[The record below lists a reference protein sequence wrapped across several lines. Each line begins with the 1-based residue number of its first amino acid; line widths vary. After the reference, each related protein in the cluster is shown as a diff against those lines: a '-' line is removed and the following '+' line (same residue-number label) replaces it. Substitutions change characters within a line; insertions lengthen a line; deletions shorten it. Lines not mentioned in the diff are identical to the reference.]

1 MVHRESK
8 IPSAAEALPGRTKRS
23 RFPPATLCS
32 ARPWLAP
39 SQANSR
45 SSSAWAASGARKSSS
60 GRSPACSR
68 RLWATQADTTPNPT
82 YREVCS
88 GQTGHTEAVLVVYDP
103 RVVSLEALLKVF
115 WEAHD
120 PTQGMRQGNDT
131 GTQYRSAVY
140 ASSADDLRQV
150 EESRAAFQQALK
162 AAGFGAITT
171 ETRLA
176 PPFYYAEDTTSS
188 TSPRIPTAI
197 ADSAAPAFRATRN
210 SGCGVRNDSKF
221 ERFEVRRNKAS

>member
-1 MVHRESK
+1 MWYTRESK
-8 IPSAAEALPGRTKRS
+8 IPSAAEALPGRTEPIPV
-23 RFPPATLCS
+23 PPATSCS
-32 ARPWLAP
+32 ARPWWAP

-68 RLWATQADTTPNPT
+68 RPWATRRTHAEPHLPRGLLGTDGPYRGCAGRVRPASRQPRGTVEGVLGSARSHAGHAAGQRHRDAISLSCLCRAAPT
-82 YREVCS
+82 
-88 GQTGHTEAVLVVYDP
+88 
-103 RVVSLEALLKVF
+103 
-115 WEAHD
+115 
-120 PTQGMRQGNDT
+120 N
-131 GTQYRSAVY
+131 
-140 ASSADDLRQV
+140 LRHV

-176 PPFYYAEDTTSS
+176 PPFYYAEEYTSS

-210 SGCGVRNDSKF
+210 SGCGVRNEFQF
-221 ERFEVRRNKAS
+221 ERFEVRRN